1 MFRASYHLQLIC
13 SRPTLLAACLA
24 FSLQAQAQLEVESFT
39 FALPAQPLAAS
50 LSQVAQQ
57 AKIQLLF
64 DEELLRNVKAPAL
77 KGDFSPEA
85 AIQQLLGGSE
95 FSLVKVD
102 QTYVVRPAENSSTR
116 SSALQLGAM
125 SVIGS
130 GLEVD
135 SATVGRS
142 TLNQAEI
149 DRHQATNIPSLIA
162 TLPGVSLGGSLKPGG
177 QTINIWGL
185 GDAEDVPMSV
195 DGATKSGFERYQQG
209 SIFIEPELI
218 KRIEVEKGPHS
229 PETGNGGFGGTVHME
244 TKDAPDLLQEGRD
257 TGAMLKYGYSSN
269 SHEQAYTGAVYGRT
283 EDRRFDA
290 LAYWTK
296 RDGDD
301 MKLAS
306 AQPDPRNAY
315 PINPKRLPN
324 TAQDLDGELFK
335 LNMQLTDEHRLGFS
349 YMRSNSDIWA
359 PFSAKSYPAPPSQ
372 RDIDKYGYEGA
383 TRRFL
388 AQRNT
393 IDTTWQAKYQY
404 TPLDNPWIDFE
415 ARYSD
420 SKTDQTDERGP
431 DAYFQP
437 ASGGRKIT
445 VGYEDKILS
454 LKNTSRFN
462 TGPLEHALTQGIQIR
477 KHTREVDMWMPG
489 KIYEVPKYNNGH
501 YQPGFMPHGKV
512 DNNAFY
518 IQDAITLG
526 NFTLTPSLRYDHV
539 RNRGQKNDA
548 PIYNS
553 PDPVVGHDYGDK
565 TYTGWSPRLSAFW
578 TVTPQFALF
587 ADYSKTWRAPVID
600 EQYEVQAAGTTRSAT
615 SRDLDP
621 ERITALRAGNITSF
635 ANVFT
640 DADSVQVRTTVF
652 RNQIKDEIMK
662 NLGIGC
668 PEQLSG
674 GKSIGQVCNQPTI
687 GVYRN
692 IGDLTIKGFE
702 VESFYDS
709 TYLFGSLSYSWITGK
724 HEGAYTNPWGP
735 NVWARDIPPRKWI
748 ATLGVKIPQWDAQ
761 VGWQGQWVRQTDR
774 VPSDIYPSGPAS
786 AAGDSYWDQ
795 YENDRY
801 NVQGL
806 FANWKP
812 QQPYLKGTEVN
823 FTLDNM
829 FNRDYRPP
837 LSGENAS
844 SLGRNAKIS
853 VTRFF

>member
-1 MFRASYHLQLIC
+1 MFRASLHVQFVRT
-13 SRPTLLAACLA
+13 RPTLLAACLA
-24 FSLQAQAQLEVESFT
+24 FSLQAHAAGSIHFQ
-39 FALPAQPLAAS
+39 LPAQPLAAS
-50 LSQVAQQ
+50 LSQIAQQ

-64 DEELLRNVKAPAL
+64 DEQLLRNAKAPAL
-77 KGDFSPEA
+77 QGDYSPEE
-85 AIQQLLGGSE
+85 AIRALLQGGL
-95 FSLVKVD
+95 FNLVKVD
-102 QTYVVRPAENSSTR
+102 NTYIVRPAETNLSSG
-116 SSALQLGAM
+116 SALQLGAM
-125 SVIGS
+125 SVIGN
-130 GLEVD
+130 GTEVD
-135 SATVGRS
+135 SASVGRS
-142 TLNQAEI
+142 TLNQEQI
-149 DRHQATNIPSLIA
+149 DRHQATNVASLID

-185 GDAEDVPMSV
+185 GDAEDVPLSV

-209 SIFIEPELI
+209 SIFIEPEMI
-218 KRIEVEKGPHS
+218 RRIEVEKGPHS

-244 TKDAPDLLQEGRD
+244 TKDAPDLLQDGRN

-283 EDRRFDA
+283 DDHRFDA

-306 AQPDPRNAY
+306 AQPDPKNDY

-324 TAQDLDGELFK
+324 TAQDLEGELFK

-349 YMRSNSDIWA
+349 YMRSNSNIWA
-359 PFSAKSYPAPPSQ
+359 PFSAKSYPTPPKQS
-372 RDIDKYGYEGA
+372 DINKYGYEGA
-383 TRRFL
+383 TQRFL

-393 IDTTWQAKYQY
+393 IDTTWLTKYQY
-404 TPLDNPWIDFE
+404 TPVDNPWIDFE
-415 ARYSD
+415 VQYSD
-420 SKTDQTDERGP
+420 SVTDQTDERGENS
-431 DAYFQP
+431 FIQP

-445 VGYEDKILS
+445 VGYEDRILA
-454 LKNTSRFN
+454 LKNTSRFT
-462 TGPLEHALTQGIQIR
+462 TGPLEHALTNGIQIR

-489 KIYEVPKYNNGH
+489 KTYGTAKYNYGY

-539 RNRGQKNDA
+539 RNRGEKNDA

-553 PDPVVGHDYGDK
+553 PNPVVGHDYGDK

-600 EQYEVQAAGTTRSAT
+600 EQYEVQSAGTTRSAT

-635 ANVFT
+635 SDVLT
-640 DADSVQVRTTVF
+640 RSDSVQIRTTVF

-668 PEQLSG
+668 PEQLTS

-735 NVWARDIPPRKWI
+735 NVWARDIPPRKWV

-774 VPSDIYPSGPAS
+774 VPSDIYAGGPAS
-786 AAGDSYWDQ
+786 ALGDSYWDQ

-801 NVQGL
+801 NVHGL

-812 QQPYLKGTEVN
+812 QQAYLKGTEVN

>member
-1 MFRASYHLQLIC
+1 
-13 SRPTLLAACLA
+13 
-24 FSLQAQAQLEVESFT
+24 
-39 FALPAQPLAAS
+39 
-50 LSQVAQQ
+50 
-57 AKIQLLF
+57 
-64 DEELLRNVKAPAL
+64 
-77 KGDFSPEA
+77 
-85 AIQQLLGGSE
+85 
-95 FSLVKVD
+95 
-102 QTYVVRPAENSSTR
+102 
-116 SSALQLGAM
+116 M
-125 SVIGS
+125 SVIGN
-130 GLEVD
+130 GTEVD
-135 SATVGRS
+135 SSSVGRS

-149 DRHQATNIPSLIA
+149 DRHQATNVVSLID

-209 SIFIEPELI
+209 SVFIEPELI

-244 TKDAPDLLQEGRD
+244 TKDAPDLLQEGRNA
-257 TGAMLKYGYSSN
+257 GAMVKYGYSSN

-283 EDRRFDA
+283 DDHRFDA

-301 MKLAS
+301 MKIAS

-324 TAQDLDGELFK
+324 TAQDMEGELFK

-359 PFSAKSYPAPPSQ
+359 PFSAKSYPTPPSQ
-372 RDIDKYGYEGA
+372 SDINKYGYDGA

-393 IDTTWQAKYQY
+393 IDTTWIAKYQY
-404 TPLDNPWIDFE
+404 TPVDNPWIDFE
-415 ARYSD
+415 AKYSD
-420 SKTDQTDERGP
+420 STTDQTDERGP
-431 DAYFQP
+431 NAFFQP

-445 VGYEDKILS
+445 VGYDDKILA
-454 LKNTSRFN
+454 LKNTSRFS
-462 TGPLEHALTQGIQIR
+462 TGPLEHALTNGIQIR

-489 KIYEVPKYNNGH
+489 KTYEVPKYNYGH

-539 RNRGQKNDA
+539 RNRGEKNDA
-548 PIYNS
+548 PFYNS
-553 PDPVVGHDYGDK
+553 PDPVAGHDYGDK

-600 EQYEVQAAGTTRSAT
+600 EQYEVQSAASTRSAT

-635 ANVFT
+635 SDVFT
-640 DADSVQVRTTVF
+640 QADRVQVRTTLF
-652 RNQIKDEIMK
+652 H
-662 NLGIGC
+662 NL
-668 PEQLSG
+668 
-674 GKSIGQVCNQPTI
+674 
-687 GVYRN
+687 
-692 IGDLTIKGFE
+692 
-702 VESFYDS
+702 
-709 TYLFGSLSYSWITGK
+709 SLI
-724 HEGAYTNPWGP
+724 H
-735 NVWARDIPPRKWI
+735 I
-748 ATLGVKIPQWDAQ
+748 
-761 VGWQGQWVRQTDR
+761 
-774 VPSDIYPSGPAS
+774 
-786 AAGDSYWDQ
+786 
-795 YENDRY
+795 
-801 NVQGL
+801 
-806 FANWKP
+806 
-812 QQPYLKGTEVN
+812 
-823 FTLDNM
+823 
-829 FNRDYRPP
+829 
-837 LSGENAS
+837 
-844 SLGRNAKIS
+844 
-853 VTRFF
+853 

>member
-1 MFRASYHLQLIC
+1 MFRALLPVPLVRT
-13 SRPTLLAACLA
+13 RPTLLAACLA
-24 FSLQAQAQLEVESFT
+24 FSLQAHAGSLHFQ
-39 FALPAQPLAAS
+39 LPAQPLAAS
-50 LSQVAQQ
+50 LSQIAQQ

-64 DEELLRNVKAPAL
+64 DEQLLRNAKAPAL
-77 KGDFSPEA
+77 QGDFSPEE
-85 AIQQLLGGSE
+85 AIRQLLRNGQ

-102 QTYVVRPAENSSTR
+102 NTYIVRPAETSQSSG
-116 SSALQLGAM
+116 SALQLGAM
-125 SVIGS
+125 SVIGNGS
-130 GLEVD
+130 VVD
-135 SATVGRS
+135 SSSVGRS

-149 DRHQATNIPSLIA
+149 DRHQATNVVSLID
-162 TLPGVSLGGSLKPGG
+162 TLPGVTLGGSLKPGG
-177 QTINIWGL
+177 QTINIWGM

-209 SIFIEPELI
+209 SIFIEPEMV

-244 TKDAPDLLQEGRD
+244 TKDAPDLLQDGRNV
-257 TGAMLKYGYSSN
+257 GAMVKYGYSSN
-269 SHEQAYTGAVYGRT
+269 SHEQAYTSAVYGRT
-283 EDRRFDA
+283 DDGRFDA

-306 AQPDPRNAY
+306 AQPDPDNSY

-324 TAQDLDGELFK
+324 TAQDLEGQLFK
-335 LNMQLTDEHRLGFS
+335 LNMQLTDEHRLGFT
-349 YMRSNSDIWA
+349 YMRSDSDIWA
-359 PFSAKSYPAPPSQ
+359 PFSAKSYPTPPKKS
-372 RDIDKYGYEGA
+372 DIDRLGYDDA
-383 TRRFL
+383 TQRYL

-393 IDTTWQAKYQY
+393 IDTTWVTKYQY
-404 TPLDNPWIDFE
+404 TPVDNPWIDFE
-415 ARYSD
+415 AKYSYSD
-420 SKTDQTDERGP
+420 TEQTDERGP
-431 DAYFQP
+431 NAFIQP
-437 ASGGRKIT
+437 SSGGRKIT
-445 VGYEDKILS
+445 VGYEDRVLA
-454 LKNTSRFN
+454 LKNTSRFS
-462 TGPLEHALTQGIQIR
+462 TGPLEHALTNGIQIR

-489 KIYEVPKYNNGH
+489 KTYGTPKYNNGY

-518 IQDAITLG
+518 IQDAISLG
-526 NFTLTPSLRYDHV
+526 DFTLTPSLRYDYV

-548 PIYNS
+548 PVYNS
-553 PDPVVGHDYGDK
+553 PNPVVGHDYSAK

-578 TVTPQFALF
+578 TVSPQLALF

-600 EQYEVQAAGTTRSAT
+600 EQYEVQAAGSTRSST
-615 SRDLDP
+615 SRNLDP
-621 ERITALRAGNITSF
+621 ERITALRGGSIHSF
-635 ANVFT
+635 SDVLAK
-640 DADSVQVRTTVF
+640 DDRVQVRTTLF
-652 RNQIKDEIMK
+652 QNKFKDEIMK

-668 PEQLSG
+668 PEQLSTG
-674 GKSIGQVCNQPTI
+674 ASIGDVCNQPTI

-709 TYLFGSLSYSWITGK
+709 NYLFGSLSYSWITGK

-735 NVWARDIPPRKWI
+735 NVWARDIPPRKWV
-748 ATLGVKIPQWDAQ
+748 ATLGLKIPQWDAQ

-774 VPSDIYPSGPAS
+774 VPSDIYPGGPAS
-786 AAGDSYWDQ
+786 ALGDSYWNQ
-795 YENDRY
+795 YKNDRY
-801 NVQGL
+801 NVHGL

-812 QQPYLKGTEVN
+812 QQPYLKGTEVH